1 MFEKT
6 FELVTHLAREN
17 KVVQE
22 RLFDRLDLL
31 LSKEGAA
38 PQLAEALTEVKL
50 GDYVINCVTN
60 GGGILTVQLLNL

>member
-6 FELVTHLAREN
+6 FILLKRLAREN

-38 PQLAEALTEVKL
+38 PELAEALTEVR
-50 GDYVINCVTN
+50 
-60 GGGILTVQLLNL
+60 